1 MGSPLEIVYT
11 QNSLDLRAA
20 DSAWQVRDVWL
31 SHPRISKRY
40 LLEGA
45 ANSDWFS
52 SPLVS
57 KQPGTYHSLHL
68 KETRLFLS
76 WLLDVGEKKGTQ
88 KQKSQGASTV
98 RSVEEGVLV
107 TFKKNKKTHVR

>member
-1 MGSPLEIVYT
+1 MGSTFQIVYT
-11 QNSLDLRAA
+11 QNSSDLRAA
-20 DSAWQVRDVWL
+20 DPAWQVWDVWL

-52 SPLVS
+52 SLLVS
-57 KQPGTYHSLHL
+57 QQPGTYHSLHL
-68 KETRLFLS
+68 KETLLFLS
-76 WLLDVGEKKGTQ
+76 WLLDVGEKKGTR
-88 KQKSQGASTV
+88 KQKSQGAGTV

-107 TFKKNKKTHVR
+107 TLKKNM